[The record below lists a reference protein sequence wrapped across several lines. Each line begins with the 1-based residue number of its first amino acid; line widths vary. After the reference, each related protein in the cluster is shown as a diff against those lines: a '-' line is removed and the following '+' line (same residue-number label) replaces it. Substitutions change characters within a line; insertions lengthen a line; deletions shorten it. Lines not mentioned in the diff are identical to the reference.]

1 MLCYRC
7 GTHSPDTAEKCPT
20 CGQNLTTGGQR
31 NATGTFSRRRPSAN
45 SLEGAPYKP
54 QDLVAE
60 RYLIKDIAG
69 AGPLGFV
76 FRAHDKE
83 VDVEVALKVLNPK
96 LLQSPE
102 ERKQF
107 GKQLRLARKLSHP
120 NIVRVYEEGEDAERP
135 YFTSQFLDGL
145 TLRKIIDLRL
155 QKGQFFSLGE
165 IEPILSQICAAL
177 DGAHKVGPHSDL
189 KPENV
194 LVLPDLL
201 KITDFGLALALPRLP
216 FVQAMKAR
224 KADRYLAPELV
235 GGSEIDGRAD
245 IYSVGVILGE
255 MLSGLTPDGAIP
267 ELGRRNPEVPPAI
280 EGLYRRALN
289 QNPNARFKSAG
300 EFMGELSALAKKGA
314 PPPLAPSRPEPA
326 SGIAPPP
333 RPRTQSGMLQLSP
346 RREKPPPPIP
356 DLPSGPPPPPIET
369 GELELPETVRE
380 DGKDRVPTAIINS
393 EEFVTED
400 PDQVETK
407 AMVATV
413 LPPPPELP
421 PPPPPE
427 SVAALPPVTLG
438 PPPSTFAKPQKS
450 NNTWLLVG
458 LLIFAGVGVGA
469 GGGWW
474 LIQRNK
480 VTPQPPPVVAV
491 PTPLPTADEIERE
504 AERRAAELKAAKD
517 AEEKLAAQKAAD
529 EKAAADKAAA
539 EKAEA
544 ERLAAEAK
552 KPQTKKEKA
561 DALRAAMTAAAE
573 KAAEEKKAQAE
584 EKRLAAEKAAEEKKA
599 ALEEKRLAAEKAAA
613 EKKAATPEKAAAPT
627 AAASGTCPEG
637 MRAVAAGAFKMGTA
651 SGDPMMSFDEKQLA
665 SVEVAA
671 FCIDV
676 YEYPNRKGA
685 SPTASIPYADAKRLC
700 DAQGKRLCGEAE
712 WEKAC
717 KGTGGA
723 KWPYGGTFN
732 PDTCNTEDD
741 IGDPRNVAKAGAF
754 SKCRSVYGVADLSGN
769 VAEWTEEKI
778 IKGGSFASGDYAVR
792 CSARKNGAS
801 FSRSSEVGFRCCAD
815 LH

>member
-96 LLQSPE
+96 LLQSAD

-155 QKGQFFSLGE
+155 QKGQFFALSE

-177 DGAHKVGPHSDL
+177 DGAHKVGPHSDV

-201 KITDFGLALALPRLP
+201 KITDFGVGLALPRLP

-224 KADRYLAPELV
+224 KADRYLSPELV
-235 GGSEIDGRAD
+235 AGSEIDGRSD

-267 ELGRRNPEVPPAI
+267 ELSRRNPDVIPAV

-289 QNPNARFKSAG
+289 QNPNARFKTAG
-300 EFMGELSALAKKGA
+300 EMMAELSAVAKKNAA
-314 PPPLAPSRPEPA
+314 PPPAAARPEPA

-369 GELELPETVRE
+369 GELEIPETARE

-393 EEFVTED
+393 GELISED
-400 PDQVETK
+400 PDLVETK
-407 AMVATV
+407 AMVQTV
-413 LPPPPELP
+413 LPPPPP
-421 PPPPPE
+421 AE
-427 SVAALPPVTLG
+427 SVPALPPVPAIAVS
-438 PPPSTFAKPQKS
+438 PPASSFAKPQKS

-480 VTPQPPPVVAV
+480 VTPPTPPVVAV
-491 PTPLPTADEIERE
+491 PTPIPSGEEIERE
-504 AERRAAELKAAKD
+504 AERRAAELKAAKE
-517 AEEKLAAQKAAD
+517 AEEKAALAKAAD
-529 EKAAADKAAA
+529 EKAAADK
-539 EKAEA
+539 
-544 ERLAAEAK
+544 
-552 KPQTKKEKA
+552 
-561 DALRAAMTAAAE
+561 
-573 KAAEEKKAQAE
+573 
-584 EKRLAAEKAAEEKKA
+584 
-599 ALEEKRLAAEKAAA
+599 LAAEKAAA
-613 EKKAATPEKAAAPT
+613 EKAEADRLAALNKPQSKKEKADALKAAMLEAARKAADEKKAAAEEKKVAAAEKTPVEKVEKAAAPV
-627 AAASGTCPEG
+627 AAAAGGTCPDG
-637 MRAVAAGAFKMGTA
+637 MRQVAAGAFKMGTA
-651 SGDPMMSFDEKQLA
+651 PGDPMMSFDEKQL
-665 SVEVAA
+665 STIEVAA
-671 FCIDV
+671 FCIDT

-685 SPTASIPYADAKRLC
+685 APTASIPYADAKRLC
-700 DAQGKRLCGEAE
+700 EAQGKRLCGESE

-717 KGTGGA
+717 KGGGGA
-723 KWPYGGTFN
+723 KWPYGGAFN
-732 PDTCNTEDD
+732 ADTCNTEDD
-741 IGDPRNVAKAGAF
+741 VGEPRNVAKAGAF
-754 SKCRSVYGVADLSGN
+754 AKCRSGFGVADLSGN

>member
-155 QKGQFFSLGE
+155 QKGQFFALTE
-165 IEPILSQICAAL
+165 IEPILSQICSAL
-177 DGAHKVGPHSDL
+177 DGAHKVGPHSDV

-201 KITDFGLALALPRLP
+201 KMTDFGLALALPRLP

-267 ELGRRNPEVPPAI
+267 ELGRRNPDVPPAI

-289 QNPNARFKSAG
+289 QNPNARFKTAG
-300 EFMGELSALAKKGA
+300 EFMSEFSAQAKKGA
-314 PPPLAPSRPEPA
+314 PPPHAPARPEPA
-326 SGIAPPP
+326 SGVAPPP
-333 RPRTQSGMLQLSP
+333 RPRSQSGMLQLSP
-346 RREKPPPPIP
+346 RREKPPPPIA

-369 GELELPETVRE
+369 GELEIPETARE

-400 PDQVETK
+400 PDQVETR
-407 AMVATV
+407 AMVETV
-413 LPPPPELP
+413 P
-421 PPPPPE
+421 PPPPPAPE
-427 SVAALPPVTLG
+427 PVPAVPAVNLAPPA
-438 PPPSTFAKPQKS
+438 SAFSRPQKS

-480 VTPQPPPVVAV
+480 VTPPPPPVVAV
-491 PTPLPTADEIERE
+491 PTPVPSAEEIERE
-504 AERRAAELKAAKD
+504 AERRAAELKAAKE
-517 AEEKLAAQKAAD
+517 AEEKLAAQKAA
-529 EKAAADKAAA
+529 EEKAAA

-544 ERLAAEAK
+544 ERLAAEEAK
-552 KPQTKKEKA
+552 KPPTKKEKA
-561 DALRAAMTAAAE
+561 DALRAAMVAAAE
-573 KAAEEKKAQAE
+573 KAAEEKKAAAE
-584 EKRLAAEKAAEEKKA
+584 ERRLAAEKAAEEKKA
-599 ALEEKRLAAEKAAA
+599 ALEEKRLAVEKAAA
-613 EKKAATPEKAAAPT
+613 EKRATAEKAPEKAATPIAAAT
-627 AAASGTCPEG
+627 GACPDG

-651 SGDPMMSFDEKQLA
+651 PGDPMMSFDEKQLA

-671 FCIDV
+671 FCIDT

-685 SPTASIPYADAKRLC
+685 APTASIPYADAKRLC
-700 DAQGKRLCGEAE
+700 EAQGKRLCGEAE

-723 KWPYGGTFN
+723 KWPYGGAFN
-732 PDTCNTEDD
+732 ADTCNTEDD
-741 IGDPRNVAKAGAF
+741 VGDPRNVAKAGAF
-754 SKCRSVYGVADLSGN
+754 SKCRSAYGVADLSGN
-769 VAEWTEEKI
+769 VAEWTEEKT